1 MHALRDAVPAARK
14 LRDTTATATIDRY
27 LLPVV
32 ALIVAVSLLPI
43 VFEVI
48 RTRRAERRRG

>member
-14 LRDTTATATIDRY
+14 LRDTTATIDRY

-48 RTRRAERRRG
+48 RTRRAERRPG